1 VKNRLAV
8 VASGRAARA
17 LCAAAI
23 LLASA
28 SAALGRQIPP
38 STPRR
43 DPEVERIRD
52 QKRRE
57 MQLRNLGE
65 SPERATDEQAVK
77 AAVKQLNQDFQ
88 RIQVIRNEVAR
99 SLKRRSGL
107 DYDRVAEQAAEVRK
121 RALRMQGYLAL
132 TPRPEAGA
140 GEPPRTEAH
149 GGHLY
154 GALVRLCKLIDSFV
168 ASPRFKSPGVVDV
181 EADAK
186 AGRDLREIISLSA
199 DIKESAGR
207 RGLPAAP
214 AAGAGP

>member
-1 VKNRLAV
+1 MKNRLAV

-17 LCAAAI
+17 LWAATI

-28 SAALGRQIPP
+28 SAALGRQMPP

-43 DPEVERIRD
+43 DPEVNRIRD

-65 SPERATDEQAVK
+65 SPERPTDEQAVK
-77 AAVKQLNQDFQ
+77 AAVNQLNQDFQ

-99 SLKRRSGL
+99 ALAKGAGL
-107 DYDRVAEQAAEVRK
+107 DHDRVAEQAAEVRK

-132 TPRPEAGA
+132 TPRPDAGA
-140 GEPPRTEAH
+140 GEPSRTEVRE
-149 GGHLY
+149 GRLND
-154 GALVRLCKLIDSFV
+154 ALVRLCRLIDSFV
-168 ASPRFKSPGVVDV
+168 ASPKFKSPGVVDV
-181 EADAK
+181 EADAN

-199 DIKESAGR
+199 DIKESAGG
-207 RGLPAAP
+207 RGRPGPSAG
-214 AAGAGP
+214 GAGP